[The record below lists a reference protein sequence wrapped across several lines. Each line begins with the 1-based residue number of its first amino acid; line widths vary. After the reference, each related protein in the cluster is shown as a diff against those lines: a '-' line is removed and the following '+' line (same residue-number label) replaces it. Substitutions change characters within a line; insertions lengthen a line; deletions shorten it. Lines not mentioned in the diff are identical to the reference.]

1 VLIAINNVQKRAIFR
16 ENYEVYIMSIFDKFQ
31 QLAATRQELEKS
43 CDSFFNVVMTEIISG
58 TEAVVNGR
66 PTILA
71 GSNNYLG
78 LSFNSDC
85 IDAACDAVRK
95 EGTGTTGSRMANG
108 TFSGHL
114 ALEHE
119 LAAYFDRRS
128 AIVFSTGYI
137 ANLAMLSTLVGP
149 GEVIL
154 LDADCHASIYD
165 GCRLGGAEVL
175 RFRHNDAA
183 DLAKR
188 LRRLEKRDTNVL
200 VVAEGLY
207 SMMGDRAPLADI
219 VAVKRK
225 YGAYLLVDEAH
236 SLGVLGEHGRGLAEE
251 AGVEDGVDFVV
262 GTFSKSLGAIGGFC
276 VSNHAELDL
285 VRYAS
290 RPYVFT
296 ASSSPSVIAST
307 REALKILQTG
317 SELRQR
323 LWENSHL
330 LYNTLK
336 DLDYAVGPEASP
348 IVAIQMEDKA
358 EALALW
364 NGLLDNGV
372 YVNLVLPPA
381 TPDGNCLLRSSVS
394 AGHTPEQM
402 ERICEAFTAAR
413 TVAAV
418 AKSA

>member
-1 VLIAINNVQKRAIFR
+1 
-16 ENYEVYIMSIFDKFQ
+16 MSIFDKFQ
-31 QLAATRQELEKS
+31 QLVATRLELEKS
-43 CDSFFNVVMTEIISG
+43 CDKFFNIVMEEIISG
-58 TEAVVNGR
+58 TEAIVNGR

-78 LSFNSDC
+78 LSFDTDC

-108 TFSGHL
+108 TFAGHL
-114 ALEHE
+114 ALERE
-119 LAAYFDRRS
+119 LAEYFDRQS
-128 AIVFSTGYI
+128 AIVFSTGYV

-165 GCRLGGAEVL
+165 GCRLGRAEVH
-175 RFRHNDAA
+175 RFRHNDPQ
-183 DLAKR
+183 DLEKR

-207 SMMGDRAPLADI
+207 SMMGDRAPLVEI
-219 VAVKRK
+219 VAVKRA
-225 YGAYLLVDEAH
+225 YGAYLMVDEAH
-236 SLGVLGEHGRGLAEE
+236 SLGVLGKTGRGLAEE

-276 VSNHAELDL
+276 VSNHPELDL

-307 REALKILQTG
+307 RAALKILQAR

-323 LWENSHL
+323 LWENANL
-330 LYNTLK
+330 LYNTLQN
-336 DLDYAVGPEASP
+336 LDFAVGPEASP
-348 IVAIQMEDKA
+348 IVAIQLEDKA
-358 EALALW
+358 EAFALW
-364 NGLLDNGV
+364 SGLLEKGV

-394 AGHTPEQM
+394 AAHTPEQM
-402 ERICEAFTAAR
+402 ARICRAFTAVR
-413 TVAAV
+413 ELTAV
-418 AKSA
+418 PQAV